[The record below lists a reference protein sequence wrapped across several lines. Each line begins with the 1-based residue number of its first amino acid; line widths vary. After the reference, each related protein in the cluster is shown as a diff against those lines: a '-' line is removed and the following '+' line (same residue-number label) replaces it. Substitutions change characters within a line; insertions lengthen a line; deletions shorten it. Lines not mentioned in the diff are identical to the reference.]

1 MEHKF
6 HLHLHLPLNLL
17 LWLALTSSSFSST
30 VTLPCHQGGV
40 CDNTQVAAGKGAANV
55 KVPDFY
61 HGERHDGK
69 KEADQKL
76 SKENENQ
83 CHCPMETSESIA
95 PKQFKGVLASVIRQR
110 LRELSEKARAA
121 TEAAHAI
128 ELLMLLGE
136 SNLGSDQMDE
146 KVYEVAQLLRTSA

>member
-6 HLHLHLPLNLL
+6 HLHLPLNLL

-55 KVPDFY
+55 KVPDFD

-69 KEADQKL
+69 KEEDEISDLNL
-76 SKENENQ
+76 SSWVGMVTGRGGAGD
-83 CHCPMETSESIA
+83 HPPRPRSPMAKISPFPA
-95 PKQFKGVLASVIRQR
+95 PISDGEPVTVPIPVPNGDWVFPTPKSPRSNSVSTFNTINR
-110 LRELSEKARAA
+110 
-121 TEAAHAI
+121 
-128 ELLMLLGE
+128 
-136 SNLGSDQMDE
+136 
-146 KVYEVAQLLRTSA
+146 